1 MPVMAATHTQT
12 AIALALALVS
22 TTLVSFGYVREQA
35 AVERLPVLSL
45 RQPFKSLGL
54 LLSSREWLAGFA
66 MESGGFVLYVAA
78 LATAPLALVQ
88 SVTAGGIGILAIATA
103 RFQHRRLAVR
113 ETVGAGTSVLGLV
126 LLSISLVG
134 GGDQGTPGSLVEIG
148 LWLGGTCAAAA
159 LVLAFARPIVGLGV
173 ANGIAGGLMFSC
185 GDISTKVATQGGV
198 RLAFAMLA
206 IAGYVLGTSLLQI
219 GYQHGAALTIA
230 GIATL
235 LTNALPI
242 AAGPVL
248 LHETFPHAG
257 LGVLRVIAFG
267 TVVAGAVLL
276 ARPQRPPAPAQ
287 TPVRALP
294 SDESSR
300 VAGADDAS
308 AQAARQRS

>member
-1 MPVMAATHTQT
+1 
-12 AIALALALVS
+12 
-22 TTLVSFGYVREQA
+22 
-35 AVERLPVLSL
+35 
-45 RQPFKSLGL
+45 
-54 LLSSREWLAGFA
+54 
-66 MESGGFVLYVAA
+66 
-78 LATAPLALVQ
+78 
-88 SVTAGGIGILAIATA
+88 
-103 RFQHRRLAVR
+103 
-113 ETVGAGTSVLGLV
+113 
-126 LLSISLVG
+126 
-134 GGDQGTPGSLVEIG
+134 
-148 LWLGGTCAAAA
+148 
-159 LVLAFARPIVGLGV
+159 VLAFARPIVGLGV

-198 RLAFAMLA
+198 RLAFAVLA

-248 LHETFPHAG
+248 LHETFPGGG

-276 ARPQRPPAPAQ
+276 ARPQRAPVQAQ
-287 TPVRALP
+287 TPARARP
-294 SDESSR
+294 SEESSR
-300 VAGADDAS
+300 VAAADDAS